1 MDPSAMSRP
10 PPPKM
15 YSLFKRRPPPTAAPP
30 VAAQGVEKAA
40 DPAQPQ
46 PQPQPP
52 PVSIGTPVT
61 PPLQPSHQTNVAQHL
76 SMVKASKDPR
86 DKLANKALN
95 TERLKALTARGDE
108 QDDDDDVVIVAVP
121 GSGPASTS
129 NASNTSK
136 PAASRPIFDRAGRS
150 NTTPLALS
158 RTPSASA
165 SAVPVLVIPDS
176 PPPKAKSTFQ
186 PLGEMYRAKRLQRKL
201 NEPVEARWPNS
212 EEQGHFFQLGS
223 TRLSGQYLSRDPSWM
238 ARWSSSSSGKGKAI
252 DRGSGSTY
260 FDAFGASV
268 FAERL
273 SQGRPMNLPQRI
285 QRPLAEVSSLVSK
298 RHTHPLLVR
307 IAAPF
312 RAASPNK
319 ADFERPGEG
328 SSTVDRKDN
337 WAVKYAPQAAN
348 EVLGSTSGS
357 SALKLK
363 AWLQEVKVSAQSG
376 NNKRGRQIQRG
387 VRIKKKRR
395 QGYGSA
401 TDLDDFVA
409 SDNEEVDYEGLDC
422 DDDDGGVE
430 ELSPSSGWFPSLSN
444 LILLAGSNGS
454 GKTATVHAVANE
466 LGWEVFEV
474 YPGIGKR
481 TAKDIEKLVGDVGR
495 NHTVRAGGVS
505 SPRKPSAAATGG
517 LFSMFAK
524 QSAKSQP
531 TASSSRIDS
540 AKAKELAETAESN
553 AHQSLILFEEVDVLY
568 RDEKDF
574 WSGLVHLA
582 TTSRRPIILT
592 CTDMSCIP
600 FSDIGLQTINTGRS
614 DHTEAWLPFAPP
626 EPELAAAFLNLVA
639 LAEGHIVT
647 EYAAHRLYVDISPA
661 PNLPDF
667 VTNGFADPLPHPYP
681 TDSRVETTAPIPD
694 LRRSLMQLQF
704 ECQWGVGDPSG
715 IGWMDFEP
723 GREARTNWSFRT
735 LNEERDRDWYGSD
748 LNLGIL
754 RSVGDPLESYATAM
768 EARSFV
774 DAFVSRRP
782 AVALEDYDA
791 PPIQW
796 ASGEMLEGPSIPSVA
811 PQLPHQLASS
821 SNLEQAFSNT
831 VECIIACLSNG
842 VSYPSNE
849 ELRTSRLSAI
859 SEAASV
865 LIPLAIVDAPAPILP
880 SPRIFI
886 DYLPYIRQITANED
900 LLEAL
905 QGQDH
910 VALMGRRST
919 RSSRAAQRRP
929 RRLGWS
935 EENVET
941 IRKGGFEGI
950 EQDRWPEIQWEDED
964 DPIEDAAPSTA
975 VDEEQEE
982 LAAHSSQIS
991 ESQ

>member
-1 MDPSAMSRP
+1 MDSSAMSRSP
-10 PPPKM
+10 PHKM
-15 YSLFKRRPPPTAAPP
+15 YSLFERRPPSTAAPP
-30 VAAQGVEKAA
+30 VAALGGEKAA
-40 DPAQPQ
+40 DPAQAQ
-46 PQPQPP
+46 AQAQPP

-61 PPLQPSHQTNVAQHL
+61 PPLQPSHQPNVAQHP
-76 SMVKASKDPR
+76 SMVKASKNPR

-95 TERLKALTARGDE
+95 KERFKALTARGNH
-108 QDDDDDVVIVAVP
+108 QDDDDDVVIVAVQ
-121 GSGPASTS
+121 GSGSASTYT
-129 NASNTSK
+129 ASNTSK
-136 PAASRPIFDRAGRS
+136 PAVSRPIFDRAGRS
-150 NTTPLALS
+150 TAMPRALS
-158 RTPSASA
+158 RSPSASA

-176 PPPKAKSTFQ
+176 PPQTAMSTFQ
-186 PLGEMYRAKRLQRKL
+186 PLGEMYKAKRLQRKFI
-201 NEPVEARWPNS
+201 EPVEARWPNS
-212 EEQGHFFQLGS
+212 EEQGHSFQLGS
-223 TRLSGQYLSRDPSWM
+223 THLSGQLFSRDPSSI

-252 DRGSGSTY
+252 DHGPDSTY

-273 SQGRPMNLPQRI
+273 SQGRAVNLPQRI

-328 SSTVDRKDN
+328 ASTVDRKDN
-337 WAVKYAPQAAN
+337 WTVKYAPQAAN

-363 AWLQEVKVSAQSG
+363 AWLQEVKVSARSG
-376 NNKRGRQIQRG
+376 NNKRRQIQRG

-401 TDLDDFVA
+401 TDLDDFVV
-409 SDNEEVDYEGLDC
+409 SDDEEVDYEGLDC

-524 QSAKSQP
+524 QGAKSQP
-531 TASSSRIDS
+531 TTSLSRTDS
-540 AKAKELAETAESN
+540 AKAKELAETAEPN

-592 CTDMSCIP
+592 CTDISYIP
-600 FSDIGLQTINTGRS
+600 FSDIGLQIINTGRS
-614 DHTEAWLPFAPP
+614 DQTEAWLPFAPP

-639 LAEGHIVT
+639 LAEGHIVS
-647 EYAAHRLYVDISPA
+647 EYAAHQLYVDISRA
-661 PNLPDF
+661 PISPDF

-723 GREARTNWSFRT
+723 GREARTIWSFRT

-748 LNLGIL
+748 LNFGIL

-791 PPIQW
+791 LPLQS

-831 VECIIACLSNG
+831 VEYMIACLSNG
-842 VSYPSNE
+842 VPYPSNE
-849 ELRTSRLSAI
+849 ELRRSRLSAM

-886 DYLPYIRQITANED
+886 DYLPYVRQFTAHED

-905 QGQDH
+905 QGQDL

-919 RSSRAAQRRP
+919 RSSRTAQRRP

-941 IRKGGFEGI
+941 IRKGGFKGI
-950 EQDRWPEIQWEDED
+950 EQDRWPEIQWEDEE
-964 DPIEDAAPSTA
+964 DPIEDAAPATA
-975 VDEEQEE
+975 VDGRRG
-982 LAAHSSQIS
+982 AGGTCCAF
-991 ESQ
+991 